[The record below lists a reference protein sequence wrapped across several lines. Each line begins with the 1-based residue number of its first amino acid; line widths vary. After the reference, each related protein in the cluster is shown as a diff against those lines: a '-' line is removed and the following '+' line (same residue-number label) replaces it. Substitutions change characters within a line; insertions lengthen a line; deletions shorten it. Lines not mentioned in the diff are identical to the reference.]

1 MCSSDLKRGG
11 IGIVQIERWNRVLER
26 IRQQATEKGL
36 DKDFIEEVYR
46 AIHQEAIKRQEK
58 IIRNE

>member
-1 MCSSDLKRGG
+1 VKKRGG